1 MESLAMLTSRHP
13 TLRCLFVGDGELKSQ
28 LDVTAHDLGIEK
40 SVVFAGAVDGVMAM
54 LPACDLFVLPSL
66 WEGLPVA
73 LIEAMGMGLPV
84 VATEVTGTPEVV
96 NSGTT
101 GLLVRPGDAAM
112 LAAAIDR
119 LIIDE
124 PLRRSLADAGRRHA
138 RNNFGMA
145 KVLDGYES
153 ALDRWRR

>member
-1 MESLAMLTSRHP
+1 M
-13 TLRCLFVGDGELKSQ
+13 
-28 LDVTAHDLGIEK
+28 
-40 SVVFAGAVDGVMAM
+40 FAGAVDDVMAM

-73 LIEAMGMGLPV
+73 LVEAMGMGLPV
-84 VATEVTGTPEVV
+84 VATEVGGTPEVV
-96 NSGTT
+96 NDGTT

-124 PLRRSLADAGRRHA
+124 PFAARWRMLDGDKPATTSEWRKSWMVTNRRSIGGDDEGNDLPRRRQLQLRRR
-138 RNNFGMA
+138 
-145 KVLDGYES
+145 LD
-153 ALDRWRR
+153 DRPRPC